1 MVGVPAGHDVRR
13 DRGQLVGDPVSD
25 QASHRRSSV
34 GAQHDAV
41 RELDGDQS
49 RSGRNLFRGPF
60 GSFRLVHFGLDLTRS
75 RSTIE

>member
-1 MVGVPAGHDVRR
+1 MVVVPAGHDVRR

-60 GSFRLVHFGLDLTRS
+60 RSFRLVHFAQILLLQRT
-75 RSTIE
+75 TNE